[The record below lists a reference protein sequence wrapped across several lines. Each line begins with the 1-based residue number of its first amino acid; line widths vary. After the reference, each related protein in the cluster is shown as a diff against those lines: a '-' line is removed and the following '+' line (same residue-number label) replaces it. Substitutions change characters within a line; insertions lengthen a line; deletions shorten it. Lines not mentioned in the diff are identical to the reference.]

1 MKLRDLQKL
10 EALLMSMEPA
20 ADVWSHLHDDVNAR
34 KREMLTTLR
43 YEIKNYKDN
52 EIRILQSVTWDDVPI
67 TNLKTTHIQNII
79 SMLKGWAVDRKYQG
93 GVESK
98 IYNGQTIGSMIAALK
113 WELNRRYGR

>member
-1 MKLRDLQKL
+1 MKLHDLKKI
-10 EALLMSMEPA
+10 EYLLTRLEPA
-20 ADVWSHLHDDVNAR
+20 CDVWSYEHDETNHIKTQMMRV
-34 KREMLTTLR
+34 LR
-43 YEIKNYKDN
+43 DEIENYKNN
-52 EIRILQSVTWDDVPI
+52 EIRILETVTWDNVPI
-67 TNLKTTHIQNII
+67 TKLKTTHIQNII